1 MRRVGKCQNILKF
14 PPKHVQWILRE
25 LSISFL
31 LNSKNEIHFVIMASS
46 NIIGHI
52 SLSKRK
58 DQWLETQIV
67 IGEKD
72 YWNQGYSSRAIKNLI
87 SKIDRLTKIY
97 LEVRPDNLR
106 AIKAYEKSGFKKVK
120 LIKYPNNKYLPE
132 TLRMELVTDD
142 ESPV

>member
-1 MRRVGKCQNILKF
+1 M
-14 PPKHVQWILRE
+14 
-25 LSISFL
+25 
-31 LNSKNEIHFVIMASS
+31 IMASS